1 MEAGAFIGAA
11 EASRLLLDG
20 RTVALPTETVYG
32 LAARADDASAIAAIY
47 RLKGRPA
54 FNPLIVHVP
63 DMAAAE
69 ALAVLNPLAH
79 KLAEAYWPGPLTLV
93 LPRQQDAPVAR
104 AVGAGLET
112 IAIRVPAH
120 PIMQEVLQLAG
131 VPLAAPSANRSNALS
146 PTRPDHVRRSF
157 GAATPSI
164 VDGGACEAG
173 VESTIIAVNEGW
185 RVLRAGPI
193 DAEVLTRRFGPPAKS
208 RGATIEAPGQLE
220 RHYSPGKP
228 MRLNATSR
236 RPGEVLIGFGPV
248 AGDLQLSA
256 AGDLAE
262 AAAALYD
269 VLHQAAD
276 MEARAIAVA
285 PIPDGG
291 LGAAIN
297 DRLRRA
303 AAR

>member
-1 MEAGAFIGAA
+1 MAAGAIIGAA

-20 RTVALPTETVYG
+20 GIVALPTETVYG

-63 DMAAAE
+63 NREAAD
-69 ALAVLNPLAH
+69 ALAVLNPLARE
-79 KLAEAYWPGPLTLV
+79 LAEAYWPGPLTLV
-93 LPRQQDAPVAR
+93 LPRQEGAPVAR
-104 AVGAGLET
+104 AVSAGLGT

-120 PIMQEVLQLAG
+120 PVMQQVLRMTGL
-131 VPLAAPSANRSNALS
+131 PLAAPSANRSNAVS

-157 GAATPSI
+157 GAAAPPI

-173 VESTIIAVNEGW
+173 VESTIIAVDDGW
-185 RVLRAGPI
+185 RLLRAGPI
-193 DAEVLTRRFGPPAKS
+193 DADTLVQRFGPPAKS
-208 RGATIEAPGQLE
+208 RGATVEAPGQLE

-228 MRLNATSR
+228 MRLDATTP

-256 AGDLAE
+256 TGDLAE

-269 VLHQAAD
+269 VLHRAAD
-276 MEARAIAVA
+276 TDAQSIAVA

-303 AAR
+303 ATR